1 MAAATSIEPLTPTQ
15 RQRGL
20 ATLFLTTFISWAG
33 FLLVIPLVAVHFV
46 DDFGWAAAT
55 VGLMLAIRQF
65 CQQGTAFAF
74 GAAAD
79 RIGPKPLMVAGMLVR
94 GIGFAA
100 MGFAASIPMMLI
112 AMVLSGLGGALFES
126 PNSAAL
132 ATIVQPE
139 DRQRV
144 YSLLGVIGGI
154 GMVVGTQLGAFLI
167 TYDFR
172 LVCLASAAGYVV
184 VGIVVALVLPR
195 LSVSTAQTESRGGI
209 RHVLR
214 DRVFMRYVV
223 LLVGFW
229 FSWSQFHLSMTLAA
243 TEITGTSRAVSWIY
257 LVNTSIV
264 IGLGF
269 VLPRLLERWWKP
281 IDLLSSGTLLLG
293 GGLAVI
299 GLANGLP
306 GVLLAAAVF
315 SVGVVLARPGQETV
329 TANLASPAMRGTYF
343 GVAMM
348 SLAIGGGFGNL
359 LGGMAYDFGHEHN
372 LEPIVGGIFLAV
384 AAASAAGLFLN
395 RRTFSEVRTEAVVVA
410 SPEPTIEVAAVPA
423 GATAGH

>member
-1 MAAATSIEPLTPTQ
+1 MAAAAATEPLSASQ

-20 ATLFLTTFISWAG
+20 VTLFLTTFISWAG

-65 CQQGTAFAF
+65 CQQGTGFAF
-74 GAAAD
+74 GALAD

-94 GIGFAA
+94 GVGFAA
-100 MGFAASIPMMLI
+100 MGFSTSISMMLVS
-112 AMVLSGLGGALFES
+112 MVLSGMGGALFES
-126 PNSAAL
+126 PSSAAL
-132 ATIVQPE
+132 ATIVRPE
-139 DRQRV
+139 DRQRT

-172 LVCLASAAGYVV
+172 LVCLASAAGYVI

-195 LSVSTAQTESRGGI
+195 LSVSTAREESRGGM
-209 RHVLR
+209 RDVLR
-214 DRVFMRYVV
+214 DRLFMRYVV
-223 LLVGFW
+223 LLIGFW

-243 TEITGTSRAVSWIY
+243 TDVIGTNRAVSWIY
-257 LVNTSIV
+257 LVNTAIM

-269 VLPRLLERWWKP
+269 LLPRLLERWWKP
-281 IDLLSSGTLLLG
+281 IDLLSAGTLLLG

-299 GLANGLP
+299 GLANGVP
-306 GVLLAAAVF
+306 GVLLAAGVF
-315 SVGVVLARPGQETV
+315 SVGMVLARPGQETV

-343 GVAMM
+343 GVAML

-359 LGGMAYDFGHEHN
+359 LGGMAYDFGREHN
-372 LEPIVGGIFLAV
+372 VEPMVGGFFLAV
-384 AAASAAGLFLN
+384 AAVSALGLFLN
-395 RRTFSEVRTEAVVVA
+395 RKAFSEVRTEPVEIA
-410 SPEPTIEVAAVPA
+410 PEPEVEVAAVPA
-423 GATAGH
+423 GATAGN